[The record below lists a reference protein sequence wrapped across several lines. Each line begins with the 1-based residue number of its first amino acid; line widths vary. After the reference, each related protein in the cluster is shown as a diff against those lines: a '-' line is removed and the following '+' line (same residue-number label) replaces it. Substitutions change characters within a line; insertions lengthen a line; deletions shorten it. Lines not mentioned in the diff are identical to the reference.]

1 MKRIIVLL
9 TIATLMLGVLA
20 VGAGFANDENAA
32 GEKCSEATL
41 HGTYLTAY
49 DGVEITGNDQV
60 PFAVAQYDV
69 FDGNGEVRG
78 VSSGNFG
85 GEGFRKDPYSGTYTV
100 KADCTGTATFKT
112 GEQYDLFIAPDDSMY
127 TFVQINPPESV
138 ASGFNLRGTAKRVGD

>member
-78 VSSGNFG
+78 
-85 GEGFRKDPYSGTYTV
+85 
-100 KADCTGTATFKT
+100 
-112 GEQYDLFIAPDDSMY
+112 EQYDLFIAPDGSMY